1 MSFTVRSMTADDRHE
16 VAELIYIS
24 INHWYQTHGCPPIF
38 TGGPASCNIFFD
50 VYEALDPDCGLVAE
64 HNETGKLMASCF
76 YHPRQ
81 YHVSLGIMTA
91 HPNHFGSGA
100 GKAILQAIID
110 YSNDQQKP
118 LRLTQSAINVDSF
131 SLYNKAGFV
140 PRHAY
145 QDMFLEIP
153 ETGFEPEP
161 DGLEHVRDATL
172 DDLSAMS
179 ELEYKISRITREKD
193 YRYLIENKD
202 GLWGMSVAV
211 CPETNQ
217 LSGFLGSCH
226 HPATNLIGPGVA
238 INDDVATAL
247 LAHQLNQHA
256 GKTPVF
262 LLPVESEQLVR
273 TAYSWGARNCEMHF
287 CQVYGEFQPF
297 DGVNIPTFMPETG

>member
-1 MSFTVRSMTADDRHE
+1 
-16 VAELIYIS
+16 
-24 INHWYQTHGCPPIF
+24 
-38 TGGPASCNIFFD
+38 
-50 VYEALDPDCGLVAE
+50 
-64 HNETGKLMASCF
+64 
-76 YHPRQ
+76 
-81 YHVSLGIMTA
+81 
-91 HPNHFGSGA
+91 
-100 GKAILQAIID
+100 
-110 YSNDQQKP
+110 
-118 LRLTQSAINVDSF
+118 
-131 SLYNKAGFV
+131 
-140 PRHAY
+140 
-145 QDMFLEIP
+145 MFLEIP

-179 ELEYKISRITREKD
+179 ELEYKISRITRETD

-202 GLWGMSVAV
+202 DLWGMSVAV

-238 INDDVATAL
+238 INDDGATAL